1 MTLLL
6 IRHGETDWN
15 REPARCLGWAEVEL
29 NEVGRAQARERGRA
43 LAGRGSSSSSPA
55 TCTTGARATRED

>member
-15 REPARCLGWAEVEL
+15 REPARCLGWAEIGL
-29 NEVGRAQARERGRA
+29 NDTGRGQARDQGRA
-43 LAGRGSSSSSPA
+43 L
-55 TCTTGARATRED
+55 